1 MSLEESTAVEE
12 NPLLEKEEAL
22 DRPIDKQ
29 ELIPQTPDTDFRT
42 EPGTPI
48 EFLSLGTRISNILIE
63 AGITTV
69 DDVFAQLELGDAALL
84 KIDSFGEKSLSIL
97 KQPLINSGYQVP
109 RST

>member
-1 MSLEESTAVEE
+1 
-12 NPLLEKEEAL
+12 
-22 DRPIDKQ
+22 
-29 ELIPQTPDTDFRT
+29 
-42 EPGTPI
+42 
-48 EFLSLGTRISNILIE
+48 
-63 AGITTV
+63 V